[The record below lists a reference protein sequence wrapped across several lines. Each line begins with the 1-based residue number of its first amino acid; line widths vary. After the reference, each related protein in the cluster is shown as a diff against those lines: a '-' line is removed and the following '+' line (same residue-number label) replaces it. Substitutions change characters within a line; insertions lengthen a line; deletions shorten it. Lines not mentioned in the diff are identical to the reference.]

1 MAKIIDARFSVG
13 KAHPLYGK
21 TVKAEVLSENCGYD
35 GRQIYARTVDDV
47 LFEGMEAN
55 VFDRNGKFLRTEKV
69 PSYAKK
75 WEGYIE
81 V

>member
-1 MAKIIDARFSVG
+1 MAKTIDAKFSVG

-21 TVKAEVLSENCGYD
+21 TVKAEVLSENCGFD
-35 GRQIYARTVDDV
+35 GRQIYARTLDEV
-47 LFEGMEAN
+47 LFEGMETY
-55 VFDRNGKFLRTEKV
+55 VYDRNGKFLRTETV
-69 PSYAKK
+69 PSYMKK